1 MAATPLLSAERVAV
15 AFGARRV
22 LHNIDAGFQ
31 PGQFVG
37 LLGPNGAGKTTL
49 LRALSGVQPLAA
61 GRIMLDGHDLATLPP
76 HMRARMIAVVPQRAM
91 MPEGFRVAEIVMM
104 GRAAHT
110 GPFGAESA
118 HDFAAA
124 EQAMLLTDTLALAER
139 PATHLSGGEQQR
151 VLLAR
156 ALAQEPQV
164 LLLDEATAHLDVRHQ
179 MRVLAIAREQ
189 ARNGLIVIAALH
201 DLNMAAAYAERIVL
215 LHQGR
220 IDADAAPG
228 DVLTAE
234 RLGRVYG
241 VDVEVGCHPHSGAP
255 VIVLLEPRSDR

>member
-1 MAATPLLSAERVAV
+1 MHFCPGFGGMIEQHFVEIASRYLISVIGLRAV
-15 AFGARRV
+15 AILKIELRST
-22 LHNIDAGFQ
+22 
-31 PGQFVG
+31 VG
-37 LLGPNGAGKTTL
+37 T
-49 LRALSGVQPLAA
+49 R
-61 GRIMLDGHDLATLPP
+61 
-76 HMRARMIAVVPQRAM
+76 
-91 MPEGFRVAEIVMM
+91 
-104 GRAAHT
+104 
-110 GPFGAESA
+110 A

>member
-1 MAATPLLSAERVAV
+1 MAATPFLSAERVAV

-22 LHNIDAGFQ
+22 LQDVAAGFG
-31 PGQFVG
+31 PGQVVG

-61 GRIMLDGHDLATLPP
+61 GRVMLNGHDLATLPP
-76 HMRARMIAVVPQRAM
+76 HARARMIAVVPQRAV

-104 GRAAHT
+104 GRAAHI

-118 HDFAAA
+118 RDFAAA
-124 EQAMLLTDTLALAER
+124 EQAMRLTDTLALAER
-139 PATHLSGGEQQR
+139 PATQLSGGEQQR

-179 MRVLAIAREQ
+179 MRVLEIARDQ
-189 ARNGLIVIAALH
+189 ARNGLIVVAALH
-201 DLNMAAAYAERIVL
+201 DLNMAATYAERIVL
-215 LHQGR
+215 LQHGR
-220 IDADAAPG
+220 IDADAAPR

-234 RLGRVYG
+234 RLARVYG
-241 VDVEVGCHPHSGAP
+241 VDVEVGRHPHSGAP
-255 VIVLLEPRSDR
+255 MIVLLGPRSEL